1 MVVDFFNFF
10 NFLWYLFIYII
21 CMNMYIGWLIC
32 VKILFNR
39 IKIKSYMYV
48 YIFENIDFKYVLLS
62 LSYFFCI

>member
-10 NFLWYLFIYII
+10 NFLLYLFLNII
-21 CMNMYIGWLIC
+21 CMNIYIGWLIC

-48 YIFENIDFKYVLLS
+48 YIFENINFKYELLS
-62 LSYFFCI
+62 LS

>member
-10 NFLWYLFIYII
+10 NFLWYLFICIYII
-21 CMNMYIGWLIC
+21 CMNIYIGWLIC

-48 YIFENIDFKYVLLS
+48 YIFENINFKYELLS
-62 LSYFFCI
+62 LS

>member
-10 NFLWYLFIYII
+10 NFLLYLFLNII
-21 CMNMYIGWLIC
+21 CMNIYIGWLIC

-48 YIFENIDFKYVLLS
+48 YIFENINFKYVLLS
-62 LSYFFCI
+62 LS

>member
-21 CMNMYIGWLIC
+21 CMNIYIGWLIC

-39 IKIKSYMYV
+39 IKIKSYLYV
-48 YIFENIDFKYVLLS
+48 YIFENINFEYELLS
-62 LSYFFCI
+62 LS

>member
-21 CMNMYIGWLIC
+21 CMNIYIGWLIC

-48 YIFENIDFKYVLLS
+48 YIFENINFKYELLS
-62 LSYFFCI
+62 LS

>member
-21 CMNMYIGWLIC
+21 CMNIYIGWLIC

-48 YIFENIDFKYVLLS
+48 YIFENINFKYVLLS
-62 LSYFFCI
+62 LS